1 MLTHDGFLV
10 VSALHNLGGEAS
22 RQELMRV
29 CIPQISGRFDVSLDN
44 AISKKLVTQLYIA
57 VATRLTG
64 QSSTPKKSIYKL
76 TDYKLNEQLDSAKL
90 SKAKLYIALAT
101 NPKNFHANYQAVV
114 AGKRAKRDPVQEL
127 VQKTNPQDRYD
138 LLKKIN
144 GLDAAERKALSD
156 RLA

>member
-10 VSALHNLGGEAS
+10 VSELDDLGGEAS

-29 CIPQISGRFDVSLDN
+29 CIPQICGRFDVALDN
-44 AISKKLVTQLYIA
+44 AISEGLIIQLCIA

-64 QSSTPKKSIYKL
+64 QSSAPKKLMYKL
-76 TDYKLNEQLDSAKL
+76 ADGKLNEQLDSAKL
-90 SKAKLYIALAT
+90 YKAKLHIAAAT

-114 AGKRAKRDPVQEL
+114 AGKRARRDPIQEL
-127 VQKTNPQDRYD
+127 VRKTNPQDVYD
-138 LLKKIN
+138 LLRKIN
-144 GLDAAERKALSD
+144 GLNEAERKALSD